1 MTKVEIPFKPIHV
14 TFIHN
19 FHGFVCSKS
28 VYIPVEIMCLFH
40 TCTRRVRLS
49 YFPSDTMTTNT
60 SVHTIGENSGPAPP
74 AKRPRCDE
82 IVTDDDI
89 FEHGRVVLEC
99 DVCESYFFSQINLD
113 RHAKNHALQKDF
125 NCRTCGMKYT
135 TKNSLQL
142 HQRSAHTE
150 PRERQPIQRGGG
162 ATLPEVP
169 LQVNY

>member
-1 MTKVEIPFKPIHV
+1 
-14 TFIHN
+14 
-19 FHGFVCSKS
+19 
-28 VYIPVEIMCLFH
+28 MCLFH
-40 TCTRRVRLS
+40 TCTRRVRFS
-49 YFPSDTMTTNT
+49 HFPLDTMTTNT

-99 DVCESYFFSQINLD
+99 DVCGAYYFSQDKLD
-113 RHAKNHALQKDF
+113 QHMKCHRLQRDYH
-125 NCRTCGMKYT
+125 CRTCGMKYT

-150 PRERQPIQRGGG
+150 SQQRQVIQRGGG
-162 ATLPEVP
+162 ATLPAFP
-169 LQVNY
+169 RQVNY